1 MRGDPSP
8 FVASELLDTLPADLG
23 PRIGTRH
30 AHAATPGTLSQRD
43 VLRGTGGS
51 AYFLKRQDITI
62 GSETVTIE
70 VRDVVMEG
78 VRAGFRPSP
87 IEPVPVINCRRATKA
102 RAPPRRVE
110 PEAFRTRSLR
120 MDERDIDEEEVRL
133 TAYFLWEQDGCP
145 EGRAQEY
152 WYRAWAQHRRMRA
165 SDEELQQNAPPP
177 EEEPQG

>member
-1 MRGDPSP
+1 
-8 FVASELLDTLPADLG
+8 
-23 PRIGTRH
+23 
-30 AHAATPGTLSQRD
+30 
-43 VLRGTGGS
+43 
-51 AYFLKRQDITI
+51 
-62 GSETVTIE
+62 
-70 VRDVVMEG
+70 
-78 VRAGFRPSP
+78 
-87 IEPVPVINCRRATKA
+87 
-102 RAPPRRVE
+102 
-110 PEAFRTRSLR
+110 